1 MQSTRSYVS
10 ISGLVWIVSRLILLA
25 AKVGIFASS
34 ASIYWEYL
42 GGFMILFGIIRLFWG
57 LTRSNKNSKRRFWS
71 GFV

>member
-1 MQSTRSYVS
+1 
-10 ISGLVWIVSRLILLA
+10 LLA
-25 AKVGIFASS
+25 AKVSIFARS